1 MIWLISEDIG
11 YLLAGFRLCQLFYGL
26 FQIVPGWFQMA
37 LDGFRSSHVVR
48 RFSKYL
54 DVLIKRTSSY
64 LLLTVLWVEEDWENN
79 VTTDT
84 LRSWVRKEHIIQNIY
99 LYPLKTLNCTSIYW
113 HYEFSMNLNNQE
125 IVSGTFLRQRWK
137 IFLVDGTNDFTEI

>member
-1 MIWLISEDIG
+1 
-11 YLLAGFRLCQLFYGL
+11 
-26 FQIVPGWFQMA
+26 MA
-37 LDGFRSSHVVR
+37 LGGFRSSHVVR

-54 DVLIKRTSSY
+54 DVLIKRTSRY

-99 LYPLKTLNCTSIYW
+99 LYPLKTLNCTSIY
-113 HYEFSMNLNNQE
+113 
-125 IVSGTFLRQRWK
+125 
-137 IFLVDGTNDFTEI
+137 

>member
-11 YLLAGFRLCQLFYGL
+11 YLLAGFRLCQLFCGL

-54 DVLIKRTSSY
+54 DVLIKRTSRY

>member
-26 FQIVPGWFQMA
+26 LQIVPGWFQMA

-54 DVLIKRTSSY
+54 DVLIKRTSRY

-137 IFLVDGTNDFTEI
+137 ISLVDGTNDFTEI

>member
-1 MIWLISEDIG
+1 
-11 YLLAGFRLCQLFYGL
+11 
-26 FQIVPGWFQMA
+26 MA

-54 DVLIKRTSSY
+54 DVFIKRTSRY

-99 LYPLKTLNCTSIYW
+99 LYPLKTLNCTSIY
-113 HYEFSMNLNNQE
+113 
-125 IVSGTFLRQRWK
+125 
-137 IFLVDGTNDFTEI
+137 

>member
-11 YLLAGFRLCQLFYGL
+11 YLLAGFRLCQLFYRL
-26 FQIVPGWFQMA
+26 FQIVPGWFQIA

-54 DVLIKRTSSY
+54 DVLIKRTSRY

>member
-1 MIWLISEDIG
+1 
-11 YLLAGFRLCQLFYGL
+11 
-26 FQIVPGWFQMA
+26 MA
-37 LDGFRSSHVVR
+37 LDGFRSSHVVG

-54 DVLIKRTSSY
+54 DVLIKRTSRY

-99 LYPLKTLNCTSIYW
+99 LYPLKNLNYTSIY
-113 HYEFSMNLNNQE
+113 
-125 IVSGTFLRQRWK
+125 
-137 IFLVDGTNDFTEI
+137 